1 MDMRIELYRE
11 LSTKQ
16 LMLFNCSVWKRLF
29 SLLGRRIKSE
39 FSLEGLMLKLKPN
52 IWTT

>member
-16 LMLFNCSVWKRLF
+16 LTLFNCSVWKRLF
-29 SLLGRRIKSE
+29 SLLDRQIKSE
-39 FSLEGLMLKLKPN
+39 FSLERQMLKLKPN
-52 IWTT
+52 I